1 MIRSPRRLCASSAT
15 SCSRSRSRSRSNT
28 PSESRSHSTRQSSF
42 MTAPYVLLCSAEAL
56 LERVELPADLVGQLV
71 AELGQVL
78 AHLRE
83 LGLDRVLVDREQ
95 PLQGLGREVEP
106 VDVQRALGRDASD
119 RRVGRLGLA
128 VAAAEDPL
136 QDTGVLAEAGPQEL
150 ALVVLAEPVDVE
162 DLRQLVG
169 VALGADV
176 QPVLEVVGHVVA
188 AEGQHGEGVEAQLA
202 E

>member
-1 MIRSPRRLCASSAT
+1 MMRSPRRLCASSAT

-42 MTAPYVLLCSAEAL
+42 MTAPYVLLGSAEAL

-83 LGLDRVLVDREQ
+83 LGLEQ

-136 QDTGVLAEAGPQEL
+136 QDTG
-150 ALVVLAEPVDVE
+150 
-162 DLRQLVG
+162 
-169 VALGADV
+169 
-176 QPVLEVVGHVVA
+176 
-188 AEGQHGEGVEAQLA
+188 
-202 E
+202 